1 VLVTWEVFKR
11 NTFDLQI
18 CDAQALEY
26 STEPRVAASV

>member
-1 VLVTWEVFKR
+1 MGGIQR